1 MPPHASDAVYW
12 FMDKSMK
19 KFDTESRLFSHR
31 AGVARWVNAVRRK
44 SRKYNPYRYQ
54 GQRRVDG
61 KLLITAPNIISIYD
75 FSEDKKKCPYTQTL
89 QFLQRIEK
97 NLNKSYCLIDFS
109 NTSKFSAAALV
120 LVYAAIETALAGRTG
135 QTDIIWSKKHQLVN
149 LAIKSMNLHKVIK
162 GDAIVYDLKN
172 AKTLPVISSVGNKH
186 MEEIIDFIQK
196 RIYKTMTPDKEWVYA
211 DAISETINNVG
222 LHAYPNNQQSDKRWW
237 LMCNT
242 IGNQLYLAIYDN
254 GIGIP
259 KTVVDRPWFLS
270 SLKSTHP
277 KDHQQLVDLFPEYLQ
292 SGIGIYI
299 PTVIPDE
306 RLIYLSMQG
315 DVTGTK
321 KEKHGQGSKSIM
333 ALVGDTPDGKLWVFS
348 NNGLY
353 TFWQSNQTP
362 GESKLKKKFPGTL
375 VQWNIKI
382 S

>member
-1 MPPHASDAVYW
+1 
-12 FMDKSMK
+12 MK
-19 KFDTESRLFSHR
+19 KLSVNNPISHR
-31 AGVARWVNAVRRK
+31 IGVARWENTVRRK
-44 SRKYNPYRYQ
+44 ARTYDPYRYQ
-54 GQRRVDG
+54 GQRRVGD
-61 KLLITAPNIISIYD
+61 KLLITAPTSISIYD
-75 FSEDKKKCPYTQTL
+75 FSDDKKKCAYTQTL
-89 QFLQRIEK
+89 RFLKKIERNVSK
-97 NLNKSYCLIDFS
+97 DDCLIDFS
-109 NTSKFSAAALV
+109 NTSKVSAAALV
-120 LVYAAIETALAGRTG
+120 VVYAAIEKATAGRPGTS
-135 QTDIIWSKKHQLVN
+135 DLIWSKKHHHVN
-149 LAIKSMNLHKVIK
+149 LAIKSMNLHKVITGEEIK
-162 GDAIVYDLKN
+162 YDLKN
-172 AKTLPVISSVGNKH
+172 IKTLPIISSVGNKH

-222 LHAYPNNQQSDKRWW
+222 LHAYPDSPKQEKRWW

-242 IGNQLYLAIYDN
+242 IGNQLYLAIYDS

-277 KDHQQLVDLFPEYLQ
+277 DEHQRLLELFPDFEK
-292 SGIGIYI
+292 SGIRLYI

-315 DVTGTK
+315 EVTGTK

-333 ALVGDTPDGKLWVFS
+333 ALVSDTPDGKLWVFS

-353 TFWQSNQTP
+353 TFWQSDQSP
-362 GESKLKKKFPGTL
+362 GEKKLTTKFPGTL

>member
-1 MPPHASDAVYW
+1 
-12 FMDKSMK
+12 MK
-19 KFDTESRLFSHR
+19 KLGSDNLITHR
-31 AGVARWVNAVRRK
+31 VGVARWENTVRRK
-44 SRKYNPYRYQ
+44 SRVYNPYRYQ
-54 GQRRVDG
+54 EQRKIGDQV
-61 KLLITAPNIISIYD
+61 LITAPVSISIYD
-75 FSEDKKKCPYTQTL
+75 FSENKKKCAYTQTL
-89 QFLQRIEK
+89 RFLNRIERY
-97 NLNKSYCLIDFS
+97 LNKNDCLIDFS
-109 NTSKFSAAALV
+109 NTSKVSAAALV
-120 LVYAAIETALAGRTG
+120 LVYAAIERAVEGRTG
-135 QTDIIWSKKHQLVN
+135 KADIIWSKKHHHVN
-149 LAIKSMNLHKVIK
+149 SAIKSTNLHKVIT
-162 GDAIVYDLKN
+162 GEAIEYDLKN
-172 AKTLPVISSVGNKH
+172 IKTLPIISSFGNEH

-196 RIYKTMTPDKEWVYA
+196 RIYKTMSPDTEWVYA

-222 LHAYPNNQQSDKRWW
+222 LHAYPGNREKKWW
-237 LMCNT
+237 LMCTT

-277 KDHQQLVDLFPEYLQ
+277 TDHQQIVDLFPEYLK

-299 PTVIPDE
+299 PTIIPDE
-306 RLIYLSMQG
+306 RLIHLSMQG

-321 KEKHGQGSKSIM
+321 MEKHGQGSKSIM

-353 TFWQSNQTP
+353 TFRQSDQSS
-362 GESKLKKKFPGTL
+362 GEAKLKTKFPGTL